1 MCEKSRGKRSV
12 SGGRSETSSHRW
24 GEQGALRRFLTVPNR
39 GSLADQRRAQSL
51 LIITTGLIIAAI
63 PTTAAVAL
71 LLPRPLVSVTLIL
84 FGFGLYLVIRQ
95 LVLAGQV
102 SLAAWCLVG
111 YFIAMPIAGVILNG
125 RVEASPLFLVLI
137 VVVAASTLPP
147 REVLVAAGIAFTE
160 LAFMFSMDLG
170 LSIDVTKLL
179 GYVAVALFV
188 VTAAA
193 LVMSLAI
200 DRALASADSAR
211 RRAERLA
218 NDLKAANT
226 ELENRVTARTEQLR
240 EALRREQVLSARMGE
255 LSLRDSLTGLHNR
268 RHLDDELQRM
278 FAAAR
283 RSGDPLSVAVIDL
296 DDFKAVNDA
305 HTHLVG
311 DDVLRGA
318 AKALLA
324 NVRASDVLIRMGGEE
339 FALLMPGTSSD
350 AAVAVC
356 DRMRSELALHDWSTI
371 RPGLVVTASIG
382 VSSSVG
388 QPTAADLLR
397 SADILLYQAKRE
409 GKNRVVTQSPGTA
422 AHSG

>member
-1 MCEKSRGKRSV
+1 M

-255 LSLRDSLTGLHNR
+255 LSC
-268 RHLDDELQRM
+268 
-278 FAAAR
+278 
-283 RSGDPLSVAVIDL
+283 
-296 DDFKAVNDA
+296 
-305 HTHLVG
+305 
-311 DDVLRGA
+311 
-318 AKALLA
+318 
-324 NVRASDVLIRMGGEE
+324 
-339 FALLMPGTSSD
+339 GT
-350 AAVAVC
+350 
-356 DRMRSELALHDWSTI
+356 R
-371 RPGLVVTASIG
+371 
-382 VSSSVG
+382 
-388 QPTAADLLR
+388 
-397 SADILLYQAKRE
+397 
-409 GKNRVVTQSPGTA
+409 
-422 AHSG
+422 